1 MNYNDDL
8 KVVWITPMRT
18 GTRSS
23 GAIMSKLDFKSEN
36 NNIHQKEIV
45 HVIGV
50 PDGKEDYNLIVNIR
64 NPYSRLVSIFH
75 LYMYRSKNYDKKF
88 YDWITKKHHINEDE
102 FFNIY
107 IASRLKG
114 LPKEPDFYV
123 RMENFQDDI
132 KSLWFVK
139 ENFDLLEQTI
149 NDNIEKNR
157 YLTEFEE
164 YGFTKKN
171 SWKEYY
177 NEEIAEIVFL
187 KLKGE
192 FDFFNYDKNSWK

>member
-23 GAIMSKLDFKSEN
+23 GAIMHKLNFKSEI
-36 NNIHQKEIV
+36 NNIHQKETV
-45 HVIGV
+45 HGIGI
-50 PDGKEDYNLIVNIR
+50 PKGKEDYKLIVNIR
-64 NPYSRLVSIFH
+64 NPYSRMVS
-75 LYMYRSKNYDKKF
+75 LYYLHMYNSKQFNQVFDRWVKSNLSFSDYNKS
-88 YDWITKKHHINEDE
+88 
-102 FFNIY
+102 FFILE
-107 IASRLKG
+107 SLKQ
-114 LPKEPDFYV
+114 LPKLPDFYI
-123 RMENFQDDI
+123 RMENFEDDI